1 MVKGFYLCVELEV
14 VKGLFC
20 ILGGGICEKKKEM
33 FVNII
38 AILS

>member
-14 VKGLFC
+14 VKGLFS
-20 ILGGGICEKKKEM
+20 ILGGGIYEKKRKR
-33 FVNII
+33 FFNIL